1 MNKRAVQM
9 TILAVVVMADFLCA
23 ATAAA
28 GVLDTAMLDRMAGQ
42 PVDIS
47 PWTYAWRSDRAL
59 QDKPEAYF
67 IPRRLERIDTLYRT
81 AFYKLPEQ
89 ELKSLYYDQPDL
101 LKPLPPKPKG
111 QLQAGLLWTGGVVDY
126 QVELDWPAN
135 AGEIPAPE
143 TVEVRVY
150 PTSWG
155 WFGWTVDK
163 VLSNPEISAD
173 RRTWL
178 YKSEPGL
185 KMDYAYSR
193 RVDAATEMVAV
204 FYEGNKAGVKSA
216 IPNIRLTGASLG
228 KWKRMD
234 VEIEWGFQPGTEKLD
249 FAGRLETHVAMT
261 GPTAPLSQDKGTK
274 VTGGNE
280 WQSRAAANGR
290 RGIVLPVLYAPGSRP
305 GLDSRITVWT
315 KTKGFT
321 FRISDLDKGSILMP
335 EHGVFVTKA
344 GSGQTA
350 RQYAAALAAKNL
362 KSIRQMTRERRE
374 TASWDEVMREV
385 RVWTCPEGTVLKPFP
400 EVGAPAMEVQVP
412 DPGWTSAW
420 RAGSFQLKGK
430 NMWGGLA
437 HEVGRVV
444 HTMDLV
450 GLHPEAETIYDHFLK
465 SPGIKSDGDYTDG
478 SGALEWAASM
488 RHDMGYS
495 HDGTHASTG
504 RLLFAM
510 AERYFLT
517 GDKEWFQRNRFRLGA
532 AADWIIRQRKL
543 YMMNIPNREDLFVAG
558 LMPPSMLG
566 DYALPA
572 CDWHWYYCDNVFS
585 LQGLQRFAD
594 ALAEFD
600 PDAGQKYR
608 IEAEAFRKDLHR
620 AAEQDAALSPVRLG
634 RDGMYHSYIPRM
646 AYARGLTGQELGAPQ
661 YSDSECDMYQGALSL
676 AEPFGAMD
684 ANDSSM
690 TSTLDIMTEMITS
703 QDAVRALE
711 EQRKAK
717 SLSPGDAWFWRSYVS
732 LPKIS
737 HNANVFML
745 QDDAPNFLRFWMNAY
760 ATMVGADGKL
770 WEHWHLGNYAD
781 CDTPDNGTAGW
792 FMENFRNML
801 VMEDGRSLW
810 VARATPRAWL
820 EQGKK
825 ISVRKARTHFGDL
838 AYEIVSNAEN
848 GRITATLEIP
858 SRDRPQSVMVR
869 LRHPQALPM
878 KSVTVDGRTWN
889 DFDAAKE
896 VIRLHDVRGSAQ
908 VEAVY

>member
-9 TILAVVVMADFLCA
+9 TILAVVVMADYLCA

-67 IPRRLERIDTLYRT
+67 IPRRLERIDTVYRT
-81 AFYKLPEQ
+81 AFSKLPEQ

-163 VLSNPEISAD
+163 VLSNPQISAD

-178 YKSEPGL
+178 YRSEPGL

-234 VEIEWGFQPGTEKLD
+234 VEIEWGFQLGTEKLD

-261 GPTAPLSQDKGTK
+261 GPAAPLSQENGTK
-274 VTGGNE
+274 VTGGNK

-543 YMMNIPNREDLFVAG
+543 YMMNIPKREDLFVAG

-745 QDDAPNFLRFWMNAY
+745 QDDVPNFLRFWMNAY

-838 AYEIVSNAEN
+838 AYEIVSDAEN

-878 KSVTVDGRTWN
+878 KSVTVDGKTWT